1 MPTVN
6 FAPDIRAVTQIQA
19 VPMILRLV
27 KHLTGLRF
35 AAVVRVTEKHWVTCA
50 VDDSLSF
57 GLQPGDELELEST
70 ICHEI
75 RQHRQPVVF
84 GDASNHQVYA
94 THHTPLK
101 YGLRSYISV
110 PIIRA
115 NGEFFGTLCAIDPEP
130 SEIERPEI
138 LQNLTLFA
146 QLIAANLDIQ
156 NSLDATRTELE
167 DVRETGRLRDQ
178 FIAVLGHD
186 LRTPLSAIRMS
197 AELLETKLTERSTRK
212 LVHAIHSSTQ
222 RMGVLIEN
230 VLDFARGRLG
240 GGIPVSRSKVDNLQ
254 AEIHRV
260 INEVRNSKPDAQIE
274 QSIDVPTGIKCD
286 PVRVG
291 QLLSNLLGNAITHG
305 DIAFPIQVRAY
316 VDREH
321 LIISVTNEGEP
332 IEPARL
338 PLIFQPYTRFEE
350 SGLGGGLGLG
360 LYIASEIVK
369 GHQGSIT
376 VTSTADEGTCFRA
389 CFPLI

>member
-6 FAPDIRAVTQIQA
+6 FAPDVRAVAQIEA
-19 VPMILRLV
+19 VPMILRMV

-35 AAVVRVTEKHWVTCA
+35 AAVVRVTEKHWITCA
-50 VDDSLSF
+50 VDDSISF

-84 GDASNHQVYA
+84 GHASNHPVYA

-101 YGLRSYISV
+101 YGLESYISL

-115 NGEFFGTLCAIDPEP
+115 NGEFFGTLCAIDPAP
-130 SEIERPEI
+130 SEVEKPEI
-138 LQNLTLFA
+138 LESLTLFA
-146 QLIAANLDIQ
+146 QLIAANLDMQ
-156 NSLDATRTELE
+156 NSLDASQTELE

-197 AELLETKLTERSTRK
+197 ADLLETKLTERSTLK
-212 LVHAIHSSTQ
+212 LVKAIHSSTH
-222 RMGVLIEN
+222 RIGVLIEN

-254 AEIHRV
+254 SELHRV
-260 INEVRNSKPDAQIE
+260 IDEVRSSKPSAKIE
-274 QSIDVPTGIKCD
+274 QSIDIPAGIDCD

-291 QLLSNLLGNAITHG
+291 QLLSNLLGNAVTHG
-305 DIAFPIQVRAY
+305 DIASPIQVHAL
-316 VDREH
+316 VDCDK
-321 LIISVTNEGEP
+321 LVISVTNQGDP
-332 IEPARL
+332 IEPTRQL
-338 PLIFQPYTRFEE
+338 LLFQPYTRSEE
-350 SGLGGGLGLG
+350 SGFGGGLGLG
-360 LYIASEIVK
+360 LYIASEIVR
-369 GHQGSIT
+369 GHGGSIT
-376 VTSTADEGTCFRA
+376 VTSTATNGTCFRA
-389 CFPLI
+389 SFPLI